1 MRLLLYRNCQVL
13 SVFSLEPS
21 IGGSHRYHA
30 CLRPGSF
37 EEPVMFASVKEE

>member
-1 MRLLLYRNCQVL
+1 MRLLLCRNCQVL

-21 IGGSHRYHA
+21 RLGLIVTM
-30 CLRPGSF
+30 LKPGSF